1 MPKYSFTAKSQKGET
16 YSGNREAKDEL
27 DLARTLRQE
36 GYVLISAIAE
46 NRDRPLM
53 GLSLFSSIFSFLGGV
68 PSKEKMI
75 FARNIKVMIGA
86 GVPLPKTL
94 ETLSRQTKSKQLIKA
109 LLGIKNEVV
118 RGKSFSEA
126 LSGYPKIFS
135 EFFINM
141 VKVGE
146 ESGTL
151 ENNIAILVRQMEREQ
166 DLKSKIQSA
175 LMYPAVIIFAM
186 VGIGI
191 LMLITVVPKLSETFE
206 DLGVELPLATK
217 IVIGFASFLTE
228 RWYVAIFILSVFLL
242 LAQAGI
248 KTKAGK
254 KIFGSL
260 SLKIPVISPIV
271 KKTNSA
277 YMVRTLS
284 ALMSAGV
291 PLVRSLEIISNT
303 MGNFHYKKA
312 VSQAIEAVK
321 KGGKLSEGL
330 KPYRELF
337 SLTVIQMI
345 EVGEETG
352 ESSDVLEKLGDF
364 FEEEVAVATKNLAS
378 IIEPIL
384 MLVIGATVGF
394 FAISMIQPMYSMLQ
408 GLE

>member
-75 FARNIKVMIGA
+75 FARNMKVMIGA

-94 ETLSRQTKSKQLIKA
+94 ETLSRQTKSKQLVRA
-109 LLGIKNEVV
+109 LLGIKNEVM

-126 LSGYPKIFS
+126 LSGHPKIFS

-191 LMLITVVPKLSETFE
+191 LMLLTVVPKLSDTFE

-228 RWYVAIFILSVFLL
+228 RWYAAILILAVFLI

-248 KTKAGK
+248 KTKAGR
-254 KIFGSL
+254 KIFGTL
-260 SLKIPVISPIV
+260 SLRLPVISPIV

-312 VSQAIEAVK
+312 VLEAIEAVK

-330 KPYRELF
+330 KPYRDLF